1 VKLDEETLKEI
12 ARMTG
17 AKYFNANSAETLR
30 AVYEGLSH
38 RVVTNKKETELT
50 GVFALAAAL
59 LMTFAAGLSMAW
71 FGFRP

>member
-1 VKLDEETLKEI
+1 MLAPRGR
-12 ARMTG
+12 ARTDRG
-17 AKYFNANSAETLR
+17 LVDFNANSAETLR

-50 GVFALAAAL
+50 GVVALAAAL
-59 LMTFAAGLSMAW
+59 LMTLAAGLSMAW